1 MEIDEIVYKVIVDPA
16 ANDRMYD
23 HFEFLARV
31 SESAAERL
39 LEELVNDIRSLGYMP
54 YRNPV
59 YDRPYLKNGK
69 FRYMLSAGRYRIV
82 YQIENNVVYVDDI
95 QDCRQSDANNLLFKE

>member
-1 MEIDEIVYKVIVDPA
+1 MENECERYTVVIDPA

-31 SESAAERL
+31 SERASDKL
-39 LEELVNDIRSLGYMP
+39 LDGLIGDISSLEQMP

-59 YDRPYLKNGK
+59 YDRPYLPKGK
-69 FRYMLSAGRYRIV
+69 YRYMLSCKKYRIV
-82 YQIENNVVYVDDI
+82 YQIEGNNVFIDDI
-95 QDCRQSDANNLLFKE
+95 QDCRQDSDKNLL